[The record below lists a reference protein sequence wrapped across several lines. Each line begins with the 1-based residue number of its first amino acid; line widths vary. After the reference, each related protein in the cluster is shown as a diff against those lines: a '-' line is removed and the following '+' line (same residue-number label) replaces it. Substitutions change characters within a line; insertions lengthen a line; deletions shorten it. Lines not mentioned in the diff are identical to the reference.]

1 MDNLTKTKQLDY
13 WINQFGDR
21 YTRRN
26 ADLTY
31 FRKRSPFFRKLLR
44 KHSGI
49 NSVLEIGCNL
59 GGNLIVLSKIDP
71 MLKIVGVEPNSK
83 AWQLAKKNL
92 PNVNIYNL
100 SIFDVHWKNE
110 FDLVFTSGVLIHIAD
125 KELNLALRKIYQASK
140 KYILS
145 IEYYSDKIQSIP
157 YRGLKD
163 ALFKRPFSFTW
174 QKQYPSLSIINQGFL
189 TKDQGFD
196 NCHWWLFQK

>member
-1 MDNLTKTKQLDY
+1 MQVKILSWNI
-13 WINQFGDR
+13 WIDSYFDQIKEFLKSSQ
-21 YTRRN
+21 
-26 ADLTY
+26 ADVIGLQEVREDDPSRETIKY
-31 FRKRSPFFRKLLR
+31 L
-44 KHSGI
+44 
-49 NSVLEIGCNL
+49 NSL
-59 GGNLIVLSKIDP
+59 GYQQVFAPTEKDWGEKVWSDGP
-71 MLKIVGVEPNSK
+71 
-83 AWQLAKKNL
+83 A
-92 PNVNIYNL
+92 
-100 SIFDVHWKNE
+100 
-110 FDLVFTSGVLIHIAD
+110 VFTNYDIAS
-125 KELNLALRKIYQASK
+125 SK